1 MSKTK
6 VIFRKTKEDEI
17 VAFFPEH
24 LSKSPRTGETMIMSY
39 MRVGQHSEASIGFYR
54 SLKLATPDEYKPL
67 YSELTDMFDYNLD
80 VRRKIHYAA

>member
-1 MSKTK
+1 
-6 VIFRKTKEDEI
+6 
-17 VAFFPEH
+17 
-24 LSKSPRTGETMIMSY
+24 